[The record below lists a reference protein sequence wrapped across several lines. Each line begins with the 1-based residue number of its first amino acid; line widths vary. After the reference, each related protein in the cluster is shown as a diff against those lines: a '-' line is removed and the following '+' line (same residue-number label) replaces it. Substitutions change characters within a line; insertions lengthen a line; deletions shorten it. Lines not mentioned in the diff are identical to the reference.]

1 VFLIWTLS
9 QQMNSTMNSTIFLHN
24 QPNKNRV
31 SGLTDCQIVSPLC
44 WPSSKKK
51 VKWSIANWRFGNLQ
65 CPTDAI
71 HCLTPIDCCVFRRD
85 CRVFFRVGLC
95 SCFLDGSEPKSAERE
110 WCVTWREPWDK
121 LVLQSLL
128 LRSMLKQ
135 VDCSQIWMIDCCLD
149 CSM

>member
-1 VFLIWTLS
+1 MQKKECLVLLCKKERPCWTCKILVWACEP
-9 QQMNSTMNSTIFLHN
+9 QQLMLVTVNFPKRGTYLFMYIIL
-24 QPNKNRV
+24 KRCI
-31 SGLTDCQIVSPLC
+31 GILKEYLGKMR
-44 WPSSKKK
+44 W
-51 VKWSIANWRFGNLQ
+51 
-65 CPTDAI
+65 I

-85 CRVFFRVGLC
+85 CRVFFRIGLC
-95 SCFLDGSEPKSAERE
+95 SCFLDGLEPKSAERE